1 MIDRRF
7 ESSLAPTKTFIP
19 PRSIIGI
26 RLVWKDKNTEDKME
40 DKRIN
45 DATHRVAPKEQLRAI
60 IFYEWRGGTVA
71 TAGARNINGRLGE
84 GTTTIRT
91 VKRWIARF
99 ASGDI
104 DFEDKPQS
112 GRLYTVEDSAIFDD
126 VKEDP
131 EIDTRSLATRPDSN
145 QQSSAAP
152 RPSATQNCSM
162 NPSHLDGRHSVYP
175 GEQSAYATTYGAE
188 LTIKSCCPPADPKST
203 VATLT
208 AIVAI
213 PSLYNYMQHVQSS
226 LQTEVD
232 FCKHRTNGL
241 FDQYERMQRVKGVR
255 GGIVKRQAGYD
266 SGDAGVQSDA
276 SEQAPTCCSCKSG
289 LAGPPGPPG
298 LDGPDGK
305 DGLPGANGEPGADAA
320 PDAVPTADDFCFDCP
335 AGPPGPPGNPGPK
348 GPNGNPGAD
357 GQPGPDGQPG
367 QPGAP
372 GPQGPPGAD
381 GQPGQPGEPG
391 PPGIVEEV
399 PVPDGPAGPPGP
411 PGPPGPDGQPG
422 APGQPGQDGPQG
434 PPGDPGRDG
443 APGNPGAPGEQG
455 PLGETGAGG
464 GCDHCP
470 PPRTAPGY

>member
-1 MIDRRF
+1 MVINCTILT
-7 ESSLAPTKTFIP
+7 LATAHRCKNP
-19 PRSIIGI
+19 PRVPPHGPVNRCERRGDAACIKPARGHFRDIGMYSSDSSDEKKLWHEAESL
-26 RLVWKDKNTEDKME
+26 R
-40 DKRIN
+40 RI
-45 DATHRVAPKEQLRAI
+45 AFFGI
-60 IFYEWRGGTVA
+60 CI
-71 TAGARNINGRLGE
+71 
-84 GTTTIRT
+84 
-91 VKRWIARF
+91 
-99 ASGDI
+99 
-104 DFEDKPQS
+104 
-112 GRLYTVEDSAIFDD
+112 
-126 VKEDP
+126 
-131 EIDTRSLATRPDSN
+131 
-145 QQSSAAP
+145 
-152 RPSATQNCSM
+152 
-162 NPSHLDGRHSVYP
+162 
-175 GEQSAYATTYGAE
+175 
-188 LTIKSCCPPADPKST
+188 ST

-232 FCKHRTNGL
+232 FCKHRTTGL

-266 SGDAGVQSDA
+266 SGDAGVQADA
-276 SEQAPTCCSCKSG
+276 PQQAGTCCSCKSG

-305 DGLPGANGEPGADAA
+305 DGQPGANGEPGADAA

-381 GQPGQPGEPG
+381 GQPGQPGEQG
-391 PPGIVEEV
+391 PPGVVEEV